1 MRPSVP
7 DFEHV
12 LGRPGEGPRRVVD
25 LGRAEGRAGIV
36 ERDRP
41 GRGQDPGATGAGRVA
56 EEGAVVDDG
65 VDGGAAVQEVI
76 VDGREGKGEGK
87 RGESARAEQQEGAGI
102 ELRERLHLRRAGR
115 EQRRFHNDVQ
125 AERVKR
131 GESSR
136 VESSQRARRR
146 WISIPTRY
154 TAGASGGG
162 RGAPSSNSA

>member
-1 MRPSVP
+1 MRPSLP

-25 LGRAEGRAGIV
+25 LGRAQGRAGVV

-41 GRGQDPGATGAGRVA
+41 GRGQDPGAAGAGAGRVA

-76 VDGREGKGEGK
+76 VEGREGKGEGK

-125 AERVKR
+125 AERVKM

-136 VESSQRARRR
+136 VESTSETAVDFLSYALYNSWCEWRRA
-146 WISIPTRY
+146 
-154 TAGASGGG
+154 
-162 RGAPSSNSA
+162 